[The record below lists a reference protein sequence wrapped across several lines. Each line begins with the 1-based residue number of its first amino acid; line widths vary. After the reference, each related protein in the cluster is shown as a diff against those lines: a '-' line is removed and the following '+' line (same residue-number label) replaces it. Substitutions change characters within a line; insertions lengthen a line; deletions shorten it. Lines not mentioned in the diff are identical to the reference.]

1 MREDEDGAAGCG
13 GAALAGDGGDDEGW
27 LPWPPP
33 WELVR
38 WSRHL
43 KDPAWVGG
51 AQTHLGAGPWP
62 PAPEGADA
70 DPGQPLRFVLGDA
83 AAPVG
88 VVLLL

>member
-51 AQTHLGAGPWP
+51 AQTHLG
-62 PAPEGADA
+62 
-70 DPGQPLRFVLGDA
+70 DA